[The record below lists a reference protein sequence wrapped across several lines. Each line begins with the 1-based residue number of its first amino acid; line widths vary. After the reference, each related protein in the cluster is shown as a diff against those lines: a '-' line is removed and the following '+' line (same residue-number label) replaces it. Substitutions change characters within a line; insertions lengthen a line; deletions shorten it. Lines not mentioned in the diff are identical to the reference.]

1 MKSECKHATFIIFQF
16 VRYISKSKMNI
27 SKHKLAILSVALLSG
42 STTAFSPAWT
52 PRATSINQRVV
63 SSTSLSMADYDDSY
77 PSDSSEDTHFTVDEN
92 TIEVENKPS
101 SAAESLVSSIM
112 DYLPSS
118 LASSGSVTPSDRA
131 SINEAILKLEALN
144 PTEDPV
150 YSPLLNGVWT
160 LRYAGG
166 YSDPKIPSPTRD
178 LALFLYSG
186 GYSPGL
192 FALGLAQKLPAQL
205 VELGDLQI
213 SISRVQPRIE
223 AKIDVKLF
231 GGSSDEIVVKA
242 RLEEDS
248 GLRFTE
254 TYESASVLG
263 QTVDLPEALQY
274 SRDLYVSYVDEDILV
289 VRDGSGVPEILV
301 RK

>member
-1 MKSECKHATFIIFQF
+1 
-16 VRYISKSKMNI
+16 MNI
-27 SKHKLAILSVALLSG
+27 SKNQLATVCALLSG
-42 STTAFSPAWT
+42 ASTVLAFNVQPRLAVASMPA
-52 PRATSINQRVV
+52 RASA
-63 SSTSLSMADYDDSY
+63 LAMADYDDSY
-77 PSDSSEDTHFTVDEN
+77 PSDSSEDTHFTVEASEDKPAD
-92 TIEVENKPS
+92 TIDVENKPS
-101 SAAESLVSSIM
+101 TASESVVSSIM

-118 LASSGSVTPSDRA
+118 ISGEISKEDRA
-131 SINEAILKLEALN
+131 SINEAVLKLEALN

-150 YSPLLNGVWT
+150 YSPLINGVWT

-166 YSDPKIPSPTRD
+166 YSETKIPSPTRD

-192 FALGLAQKLPAQL
+192 FALTLAQKLPAAF
-205 VELGDLQI
+205 VELGELEI
-213 SISRVQPRIE
+213 SISRTQPRIE
-223 AKIDVKLF
+223 AKIDAKLF
-231 GGSSDEIVVKA
+231 GGAEESIEVKA
-242 RLEEDS
+242 RLEMDS

-289 VRDGSGVPEILV
+289 VRDGVGVPEILV

>member
-1 MKSECKHATFIIFQF
+1 LDSYTTASTTKNTTRIMMK
-16 VRYISKSKMNI
+16 VSKAV
-27 SKHKLAILSVALLSG
+27 LGAALLS
-42 STTAFSPAWT
+42 TASGFNIQPTAWT
-52 PRATSINQRVV
+52 PRHLVATTST
-63 SSTSLSMADYDDSY
+63 SSTPSVLFMADYDDSY
-77 PSDSSEDTHFTVDEN
+77 PSDSSEDTHFTVEEDS
-92 TIEVENKPS
+92 TIDVQNKPS
-101 SAAESLVSSIM
+101 SAAESVVSSIM
-112 DYLPSS
+112 DFLPPSITS
-118 LASSGSVTPSDRA
+118 MGTITSSDRA

-150 YSPLLNGVWT
+150 YSPLLNGVWI

-192 FALGLAQKLPAQL
+192 FALSLAQKLPSQL
-205 VELGDLQI
+205 VELGDLEI
-213 SISRVQPRIE
+213 SISRAQPRIE

-231 GGSSDEIVVKA
+231 GGSQDEVVVKA
-242 RLEEDS
+242 RLDEDS

-263 QTVDLPEALQY
+263 QVVDIPEALQY

>member
-1 MKSECKHATFIIFQF
+1 MNF
-16 VRYISKSKMNI
+16 SKNQ
-27 SKHKLAILSVALLSG
+27 LAALGAILSGAAAVSAFNLQPAAL
-42 STTAFSPAWT
+42 SPRLA
-52 PRATSINQRVV
+52 RAPSNKP
-63 SSTSLSMADYDDSY
+63 LYMADYDDSY
-77 PSDSSEDTHFTVDEN
+77 PSDSSEDTHFTVEAEDP
-92 TIEVENKPS
+92 TIDVENKPS
-101 SAAESLVSSIM
+101 TASESVVSSIM

-118 LASSGSVTPSDRA
+118 LASSGEISAYDRA

-150 YSPLLNGVWT
+150 YSPLINGVWT

-166 YSDPKIPSPTRD
+166 YSESKIPSPTRD

-205 VELGDLQI
+205 VELGELEI
-213 SISRVQPRIE
+213 SISRAQPRIE

-231 GGSSDEIVVKA
+231 GGSEDTIEVKA

-289 VRDGSGVPEILV
+289 VRDGAGVPEILV

>member
-1 MKSECKHATFIIFQF
+1 MKITNTQLAAIGTLISGATAVSAFGL
-16 VRYISKSKMNI
+16 
-27 SKHKLAILSVALLSG
+27 HVASSSPHLVTRAA
-42 STTAFSPAWT
+42 STTAIF
-52 PRATSINQRVV
+52 
-63 SSTSLSMADYDDSY
+63 LADYDDSY
-77 PSDSSEDTHFTVDEN
+77 PSDSSEDSHFTVAKAEGEDA
-92 TIEVENKPS
+92 TIDVENKPS
-101 SAAESLVSSIM
+101 TASESVVSSIM

-118 LASSGSVTPSDRA
+118 LANSGEISASDRA
-131 SINEAILKLEALN
+131 AINEAILKLEALN
-144 PTEDPV
+144 PTPDPV
-150 YSPLLNGVWT
+150 YSPLINGVWT

-166 YSDPKIPSPTRD
+166 YSEPKIPSPTRD

-192 FALGLAQKLPAQL
+192 FALGLAQKLPSQL
-205 VELGDLQI
+205 VELGDLEI

-223 AKIDVKLF
+223 AKIEVQLF
-231 GGSSDEIVVKA
+231 GGSKESIEVKA
-242 RLEEDS
+242 RLKEES

-289 VRDGSGVPEILV
+289 VRDGAGVPEILV

>member
-1 MKSECKHATFIIFQF
+1 MKTQ
-16 VRYISKSKMNI
+16 
-27 SKHKLAILSVALLSG
+27 LAALCAVLSG
-42 STTAFSPAWT
+42 ATAVSAFTAQPAGT
-52 PRATSINQRVV
+52 RLRALAP
-63 SSTSLSMADYDDSY
+63 SSALRMADYDDSY
-77 PSDSSEDTHFTVDEN
+77 PSDSSEDAHFSVEAEDAP
-92 TIEVENKPS
+92 IDVENKPS
-101 SAAESLVSSIM
+101 TASESVVSSIM

-118 LASSGSVTPSDRA
+118 LASSGELAAYDRA

-150 YSPLLNGVWT
+150 YSPLINGVWT

-166 YSDPKIPSPTRD
+166 YSEPKIPSPTRD

-192 FALGLAQKLPAQL
+192 FALSLAQKLPAQL
-205 VELGDLQI
+205 VELGDLEI
-213 SISRVQPRIE
+213 SISRQQPRIE
-223 AKIDVKLF
+223 AKIDVTLF
-231 GGSSDEIVVKA
+231 GGSQDAIEVKA

-289 VRDGSGVPEILV
+289 VRDGAGVPEILV

>member
-1 MKSECKHATFIIFQF
+1 MKITNTQ
-16 VRYISKSKMNI
+16 
-27 SKHKLAILSVALLSG
+27 LAALGALLSG
-42 STTAFSPAWT
+42 GTAVSAFNIQPAARPILT
-52 PRATSINQRVV
+52 RAP
-63 SSTSLSMADYDDSY
+63 SSALFMADYDDSY
-77 PSDSSEDTHFTVDEN
+77 PSDSSDDTHFTVEAEAAADES
-92 TIEVENKPS
+92 TIDVDNKPS
-101 SAAESLVSSIM
+101 TASESVVSSIM
-112 DYLPSS
+112 DYLPST
-118 LASSGSVTPSDRA
+118 LGSSGEISAEDRA

-150 YSPLLNGVWT
+150 YSPLINGVWR

-166 YSDPKIPSPTRD
+166 YSESKIPSPTRD

-192 FALGLAQKLPAQL
+192 FALSLAQKLPAQL
-205 VELGDLQI
+205 VELGDLEI
-213 SISRVQPRIE
+213 AISRSQPRIE
-223 AKIDVKLF
+223 AKIDVTLF
-231 GGSSDEIVVKA
+231 GGSVDTIEVKA
-242 RLEEDS
+242 RLDENS

-289 VRDGSGVPEILV
+289 VRDGAGVPEILV